1 MSNIENL
8 DYDDD
13 NDFLNEL
20 SKDVFVSQADLEKRE
35 KERIQKEKE
44 DEKEYK
50 RQARFENLQNKQ
62 LKMNK
67 KEVEDQAK
75 KIEKEKKEEED
86 KLFSEKRTKIYGRD
100 RLQLI
105 AKINQYKVLFPENK
119 QLKDLKVKRNA
130 KVEELQA
137 YLAECEAIVDTDVV
151 ESFMTDS
158 LLQAIKMVEM
168 GSTKTKYNIKGLS
181 DALKANPQF
190 NILCKQLYLKYKI
203 FSKVPPE
210 AQLGLLV
217 ISTTYVILD
226 KNKNEAT
233 KEEIYNKPIDITSEF

>member
-1 MSNIENL
+1 MSNLEN
-8 DYDDD
+8 DDD
-13 NDFLNEL
+13 DDFLNEL
-20 SKDVFVSQADLEKRE
+20 SKDVFISQSELDKQE
-35 KERIQKEKE
+35 KERLKKEKE

-50 RQARFENLQNKQ
+50 RLARFENLQNKQ
-62 LKMNK
+62 QKMNK
-67 KEVEDQAK
+67 KEEADQTK
-75 KIEKEKKEEED
+75 KIEKEKKDEED
-86 KLFSEKRTKIYGRD
+86 KLFSEKGSELFGRD

-137 YLAECEAIVDTDVV
+137 YLSECESIVDTDVV

-181 DALKANPQF
+181 DSLKANSQF

-210 AQLGLLV
+210 FQLGLLV
-217 ISTTYVILD
+217 ISAAYVVVE
-226 KNKNEAT
+226 KNKNESR
-233 KEEIYNKPIDITSEF
+233 KEDIYNKSIDLNSEF